1 MRLLNNNYPNT
12 TKNIYAMRMPLDPV
26 EAPISDHP
34 FFFSPKEVSSA
45 RDDESKNEIE
55 GKKFAPKSVFFRS
68 PSSLAFKQS

>member
-34 FFFSPKEVSSA
+34 FFFSPKEVSSGTTTTRA
-45 RDDESKNEIE
+45 RT
-55 GKKFAPKSVFFRS
+55 R
-68 PSSLAFKQS
+68 